1 MNKLQVISKT
11 LISAEVCYFLGFY
24 FTGDGALR
32 DIDGDYRITGRMD
45 DVINVS
51 GKRLGTAEIEDALVT
66 GDVCWTGSQTSFIYL
81 SVFFYYLFLTQDNHE
96 AVAETAV
103 VGFPHPI
110 KGEGKNV
117 LFTASVLPHGR

>member
-1 MNKLQVISKT
+1 MNKPQVISKT
-11 LISAEVCYFLGFY
+11 LFSADVCYFLGFY

-66 GDVCWTGSQTSFIYL
+66 GDVCWTGSQTFIYL
-81 SVFFYYLFLTQDNHE
+81 SVFFIIYF
-96 AVAETAV
+96 
-103 VGFPHPI
+103 
-110 KGEGKNV
+110 
-117 LFTASVLPHGR
+117 

>member
-1 MNKLQVISKT
+1 MFVELDPKHHL
-11 LISAEVCYFLGFY
+11 
-24 FTGDGALR
+24 FT
-32 DIDGDYRITGRMD
+32 
-45 DVINVS
+45 
-51 GKRLGTAEIEDALVT
+51 
-66 GDVCWTGSQTSFIYL
+66 YL
-81 SVFFYYLFLTQDNHE
+81 FYLFLTQDNHE

>member
-1 MNKLQVISKT
+1 M
-11 LISAEVCYFLGFY
+11 
-24 FTGDGALR
+24 
-32 DIDGDYRITGRMD
+32 
-45 DVINVS
+45 
-51 GKRLGTAEIEDALVT
+51 
-66 GDVCWTGSQTSFIYL
+66 IYL
-81 SVFFYYLFLTQDNHE
+81 LICFFYYLFLTQDNHE

>member
-1 MNKLQVISKT
+1 MFVGLDPKHHL
-11 LISAEVCYFLGFY
+11 
-24 FTGDGALR
+24 FT
-32 DIDGDYRITGRMD
+32 
-45 DVINVS
+45 
-51 GKRLGTAEIEDALVT
+51 
-66 GDVCWTGSQTSFIYL
+66 YL
-81 SVFFYYLFLTQDNHE
+81 FFFYYLFLTQDNHE

>member
-1 MNKLQVISKT
+1 MNKPQVISKT
-11 LISAEVCYFLGFY
+11 LFSADVCYFLGFY

-81 SVFFYYLFLTQDNHE
+81 SVLFFIIYF
-96 AVAETAV
+96 
-103 VGFPHPI
+103 
-110 KGEGKNV
+110 
-117 LFTASVLPHGR
+117 

>member
-1 MNKLQVISKT
+1 
-11 LISAEVCYFLGFY
+11 
-24 FTGDGALR
+24 
-32 DIDGDYRITGRMD
+32 MD

-81 SVFFYYLFLTQDNHE
+81 SVFFIIFFLTQDNHE

>member
-1 MNKLQVISKT
+1 M
-11 LISAEVCYFLGFY
+11 
-24 FTGDGALR
+24 R

-51 GKRLGTAEIEDALVT
+51 GKRLGTAEIEDAMVA
-66 GDVCWTGSQTSFIYL
+66 GDVCWTWSQTSFIYL
-81 SVFFYYLFLTQDNHE
+81 FVYFIIYLFLTQDNHE

-110 KGEGKNV
+110 KGEGKHV
-117 LFTASVLPHGR
+117 LFTASVLLHGR

>member
-1 MNKLQVISKT
+1 MNKPQVISKT
-11 LISAEVCYFLGFY
+11 LFSADVCYFLGFY

-81 SVFFYYLFLTQDNHE
+81 SVFFIIIYF
-96 AVAETAV
+96 
-103 VGFPHPI
+103 
-110 KGEGKNV
+110 
-117 LFTASVLPHGR
+117 

>member
-1 MNKLQVISKT
+1 MFVGLDPKHHLFTYLFILLFIS
-11 LISAEVCYFLGFY
+11 
-24 FTGDGALR
+24 
-32 DIDGDYRITGRMD
+32 
-45 DVINVS
+45 
-51 GKRLGTAEIEDALVT
+51 
-66 GDVCWTGSQTSFIYL
+66 
-81 SVFFYYLFLTQDNHE
+81 LFLTQDNHK

>member
-1 MNKLQVISKT
+1 MNKPQVISKT
-11 LISAEVCYFLGFY
+11 LISADVCYFLGFY

-66 GDVCWTGSQTSFIYL
+66 GDVCLTYPKHHLFTYL
-81 SVFFYYLFLTQDNHE
+81 FYYYYLFIFNP
-96 AVAETAV
+96 
-103 VGFPHPI
+103 G
-110 KGEGKNV
+110 
-117 LFTASVLPHGR
+117 